1 MQNLP
6 CSVVWQLAC
15 LKQKVSDLAAKSSIL
30 TRFRMNLT
38 QRALYPQITQITRIN
53 VSVEDRVYAGR
64 CRYDLSSGRVAL
76 RINALFAFHSMA
88 RLSSTRKCVSPDSN
102 AAIGAPS

>member
-6 CSVVWQLAC
+6 CSGGLATSMP
-15 LKQKVSDLAAKSSIL
+15 QAEVSDLDAKSTIL
-30 TRFRMNLT
+30 TRFRMNFRA
-38 QRALYPQITQITRIN
+38 RALYPQITQIQF
-53 VSVEDRVYAGR
+53 YAGR

-76 RINALFAFHSMA
+76 RINALFAFHSIA

-102 AAIGAPS
+102 AATGAPS